1 MMLQKEE
8 INVVSAKLEYI
19 LEQYK
24 NAENIGILENLV
36 IIFNANL
43 QEIINSKQINTYQLK
58 DILDYEGQLYNKAL
72 DRITRG

>member
-36 IIFNANL
+36 IIFNAKL

>member
-1 MMLQKEE
+1 MLQKEE

>member
-8 INVVSAKLEYI
+8 INVVSAKLEYV

-36 IIFNANL
+36 IIFNAKL